1 MRNFIPKDKKFVLSF
16 NPMEIREENIIEVNN
31 IPTTD
36 WGNVDNTVIS
46 DELSPNNQDTEYA
59 KERREGKIVTN
70 LSLFAISGVAILTGA
85 SLLSSLYTEPTL
97 SNVNISPDKNT
108 ISLSLSIK
116 NPQGLK
122 VLSSLFEDSSLK
134 EEIEMTYRGEKDFSY
149 VFKDVDSSKENIIK
163 ISFSN
168 NLDYSKI
175 IYEKAVVFTK

>member
-1 MRNFIPKDKKFVLSF
+1 
-16 NPMEIREENIIEVNN
+16 MEIREENIIEVNN

-36 WGNVDNTVIS
+36 WGNVNNAGTS

-59 KERREGKIVTN
+59 KERREGKTVTN
-70 LSLFAISGVAILTGA
+70 LSLFAISGVAILTGT

-97 SNVNISPDKNT
+97 SNVSVTSDKNT

-116 NPQGLK
+116 NKQGLK

-134 EEIEMTYRGEKDFSY
+134 EEVEMTYKGEKEFSY
-149 VFKDVDSSKENIIK
+149 VFKDVDFSKENVLK

-175 IYEKAVVFTK
+175 IYEKAVVFEN